1 MLTVQGDEDADDRC
15 SNAYRLQALGRTFK
29 PLNRGKTDGRFF
41 RLWQPLTSNRPSV
54 VPASKMAYQ
63 LLYLSQHG

>member
-1 MLTVQGDEDADDRC
+1 MLTTV
-15 SNAYRLQALGRTFK
+15 ALTPTDFK
-29 PLNRGKTDGRFF
+29 RWAEHLNRQIAESGQGGRPFF

-63 LLYLSQHG
+63 LLYLRQHG